1 MRESRRDDFTSVS
14 DMSVSTMKEPR
25 TRPRLQYRLERA
37 LSKRHHFA
45 QMDDLAWLNR
55 FDPGKK
61 ILRGKTYERA
71 KRLLDIAIVLLAA
84 PFWLPWLI
92 IIAVLMKLMDP
103 RSPVF
108 FVQWRTGKGGRRFKM
123 YKFRTMVPDAEE
135 LKIKLMHLNELQWP
149 DFKITNDPR
158 VTRLGHILRR
168 TSLDELPQVFNV
180 LLGDMSLV
188 GPRPTSFGPHTY
200 SMWHTERLDVVPG
213 LTGLWQ
219 ITGRGSSSFDER
231 VRLDVAYMERRCLWL
246 DIHILART
254 VLAVFQ
260 QKGAY

>member
-1 MRESRRDDFTSVS
+1 
-14 DMSVSTMKEPR
+14 MKERR
-25 TRPRLQYRLERA
+25 TRPRLQYHLDHASNKGE
-37 LSKRHHFA
+37 HFA
-45 QMDDLAWLNR
+45 LADDLAWLNR
-55 FDPGKK
+55 FDPDKK
-61 ILRGKTYERA
+61 ILRGKAYERA
-71 KRLLDIAIVLLAA
+71 KRLLDIAIVVLAA
-84 PFWLPWLI
+84 PFWLPWLL
-92 IIAVLMKLMDP
+92 IIAALMKLMEP
-103 RSPVF
+103 RASVF

-158 VTRLGHILRR
+158 VTRLGHILRK

-188 GPRPTSFGPHTY
+188 GPRPTSFSPRTY
-200 SMWHTERLDVVPG
+200 SMWHTERLDIVPG